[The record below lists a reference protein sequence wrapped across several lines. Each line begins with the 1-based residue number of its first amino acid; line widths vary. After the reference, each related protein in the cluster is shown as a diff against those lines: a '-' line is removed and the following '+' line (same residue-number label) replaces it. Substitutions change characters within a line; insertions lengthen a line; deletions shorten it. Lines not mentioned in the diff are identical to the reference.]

1 MLPDKYYIRLYLT
14 IASSVMVFIW
24 MFLYFKY
31 GRKFKENIQ
40 AVNKDVFFMPELFF
54 IGYGVIDLFRINIY
68 GGRGQKRMKILRE
81 IMPAEGVAFYYYT
94 TLASQIT
101 YILTIVPFAFL
112 VSAFSEDYVIAVIGT
127 MLAVVLVFYMDYDT
141 DSKVEKRRSE
151 LLSDFPHMLSQ
162 MVLLIN
168 AGMPLRDTLRR
179 VSEGKETAC
188 LYKEINITLNDINN
202 GMSEFEALRAFSDR
216 CNILEI
222 KKFTTTILQNLEKG
236 SSELGDIL
244 AEMSNTIWLE
254 RSNKV
259 RQMGEAASSKL
270 MIPIMIIFIGILL
283 MVMIPIFSSISF

>member
-68 GGRGQKRMKILRE
+68 GGRGQKRMKLLRE

-101 YILTIVPFAFL
+101 YILTITPLAFL

-168 AGMPLRDTLRR
+168 AGMPLRDTLKR
-179 VSEGKETAC
+179 VSAGKEKTS

-202 GMSEFEALRAFSDR
+202 GMSELEALRAFSDR

-259 RQMGEAASSKL
+259 RQMGEKASSKL

-283 MVMIPIFSSISF
+283 MVMIPMFSSISF

>member
-1 MLPDKYYIRLYLT
+1 MLPDGYYIRLYLT
-14 IASSVMVFIW
+14 IASSLFVIAW
-24 MFLYFKY
+24 MFLYFRY
-31 GRKFKENIQ
+31 GRKFKENIE
-40 AVNKDVFFMPELFF
+40 AVNKDVFFLPDIFF
-54 IGYGVIDLFRINIY
+54 IGYGVIDLFHINIY
-68 GGRGQKRMKILRE
+68 VERGQKRMKLLRE
-81 IMPAEGVAFYYYT
+81 IMPAEEVPFYYYT

-101 YILTIVPFAFL
+101 YIMTIVPLAML
-112 VSAFSEDYVIAVIGT
+112 ISAFAEDYSIALIGIVVAAV
-127 MLAVVLVFYMDYDT
+127 LAFYMDYDA

-168 AGMPLRDTLRR
+168 AGMPLRDTLKK
-179 VSEGKETAC
+179 VSEGKEDIC
-188 LYKEINITLNDINN
+188 LYKEIHIMLNDINN
-202 GMSEFEALRAFSDR
+202 GMSEYEAIKAFSDR

-236 SSELGDIL
+236 SAGLGGIL

-283 MVMIPIFSSISF
+283 MVMVPIFSSIGF

>member
-31 GRKFKENIQ
+31 GRRFKEEIQ
-40 AVNKDVFFMPELFF
+40 KVNRDVFFMPELFF
-54 IGYGVIDLFRINIY
+54 IGYGVIELFHVKIY
-68 GGRGQKRMKILRE
+68 EGRGQKRMKLLRE
-81 IMPAEGVAFYYYT
+81 IMPAADVANYYCA

-101 YILTIVPFAFL
+101 YIFTIVPLAFL
-112 VSAFSEDYVIAVIGT
+112 VSAFSEDYTIAVIGT

-168 AGMPLRDTLRR
+168 AGMPLRDTLKR
-179 VSEGKETAC
+179 VSTGKEKTS
-188 LYKEINITLNDINN
+188 LYKEINIMLNDINN
-202 GMSEFEALRAFSDR
+202 GTSEFEALRAFSDR

-244 AEMSNTIWLE
+244 AEMSSTIWLE

-283 MVMIPIFSSISF
+283 MVMIPMFSSISF

>member
-1 MLPDKYYIRLYLT
+1 MLPEEYYIRLYLT
-14 IASSVMVFIW
+14 IVASVAVVIW
-24 MFLYFKY
+24 LFLYFRY
-31 GRKFKENIQ
+31 GGKFKENIQ
-40 AVNKDVFFMPELFF
+40 AVNKDIFFLPDLFF

-68 GGRGQKRMKILRE
+68 GDRGQKRMKILRE
-81 IMPAEGVAFYYYT
+81 IMPLDEVAFYYYT

-101 YILTIVPFAFL
+101 YILTVVPLAL
-112 VSAFSEDYVIAVIGT
+112 LASAFSEDYTIAVIGIL
-127 MLAVVLVFYMDYDT
+127 LAIVLAFYMDYDA

-168 AGMPLRDTLRR
+168 AGMPLRDTLKK
-179 VSEGKETAC
+179 VSEGKEEC
-188 LYKEINITLNDINN
+188 LYQEINIMLSDINN
-202 GMSEFEALRAFSDR
+202 GMSEFEALKAFSDR

-236 SSELGDIL
+236 SSELGSIL
-244 AEMSNTIWLE
+244 AEMSGTIWLE

-259 RQMGEAASSKL
+259 RRMGEAASSKL

-283 MVMIPIFSSISF
+283 MVIVPIFSNISF

>member
-216 CNILEI
+216 CNIFEI

-283 MVMIPIFSSISF
+283 MVMVPIFSSISF